1 MSRLQSVAYSGYS
14 IAVTISLDGAQVVVL
29 GGSSGIGLAT
39 ARMALDSGAHVTI
52 AGRDPD
58 RLKRACAQLGEGAR
72 GVEAD
77 VADRAAVARVFDGL
91 QRVDH
96 VAILAGEQP
105 AAPAVSTEHDL
116 LARAVDARVW
126 AAYSACAEGVP
137 RMPPTGS
144 FVFCSGLSAHRPR
157 PGRSAGAI
165 ATAAVESL
173 TRSLAV
179 ELGPIRF
186 NAVCPGPIDTPLLDR
201 VFGENKVEAMRAF
214 TDRLPIKRLGTAE
227 EVADAI
233 CFLMRNTYITGTIV
247 AVDGGA
253 LLL

>member
-1 MSRLQSVAYSGYS
+1 
-14 IAVTISLDGAQVVVL
+14 VL

-39 ARMALDSGAHVTI
+39 ARMALDAGARVTI
-52 AGRDPD
+52 AGRDPV
-58 RLKRACAQLGEGAR
+58 RLKQACEQLGDGAR
-72 GVEAD
+72 GVAAD
-77 VADRAAVARVFDGL
+77 VADREAVTEVFDGL
-91 QRVDH
+91 DRVDH

-105 AAPAVSTEHDL
+105 AAPAVSTPHDL
-116 LARAVDARVW
+116 LARAMDARVW
-126 AAYSACAEGVP
+126 AAYNACAEAVP

-144 FVFCSGLSAHRPR
+144 FVFCSGLSAQRPR
-157 PGRSAGAI
+157 SGRSAGAV

-173 TRSLAV
+173 TRALAV
-179 ELGPIRF
+179 ELGPIRV

-201 VFGENKVEAMRAF
+201 VFGDAKVDAMKSF
-214 TDRLPIKRLGTAE
+214 TDRLPIKRLGTAD

-233 CFLMRNTYITGTIV
+233 CFLMRNTYVTGVTL

>member
-1 MSRLQSVAYSGYS
+1 MV
-14 IAVTISLDGAQVVVL
+14 SLEGAQVVVL

-39 ARMALDSGAHVTI
+39 ARMALDAGARVTI
-52 AGRDPD
+52 AGRDPE
-58 RLKRACAQLGEGAR
+58 RLKQACERLGD
-72 GVEAD
+72 GVSGVAAD
-77 VADRAAVARVFDGL
+77 VADRGAVAEVFAGL
-91 QRVDH
+91 DRVDH

-105 AAPAVSTEHDL
+105 AAPAVDTSHEL
-116 LARAVDARVW
+116 LARAMDARVW
-126 AAYSACAEGVP
+126 SAYSACAEAVP
-137 RMPPTGS
+137 RMAPTGS

-179 ELGPIRF
+179 ELGPIRV

-201 VFGENKVEAMRAF
+201 VFGDGKVEAMRAF

-233 CFLMRNTYITGTIV
+233 CFLMRNTYITGTTL